1 MPILDI
7 QIRMRQLGRVRMG
20 EKGPKGEPRKLT
32 HFRLTSASERLLK
45 AAAADPK
52 IGGVVRPWEGA
63 PDEGY
68 FELHTKTDALE
79 IVLPPT
85 FSMEDGSP
93 STPYSQFYEHWT
105 AGGCQRRCDGVTETL
120 SNKPCLCGP
129 DKAERLCKITTR
141 IQFMLPSIPDVGVW
155 RLDSHGYYAAVETP
169 GTLEILK
176 RAAEGNEFIP
186 ATLRIE
192 QRTRKVGGQTRRFI
206 VPIVELRHS
215 MRELASG
222 EAGGG
227 LLSLNAPGPR
237 PPRPELPAGEPLPAD
252 ASFDDE
258 RQPGFGAAPELPGED
273 SSGEGAVSH
282 AEEEGP
288 RSPTPPAGG
297 PDAQEPGVR
306 APSPAPPANGA
317 VEPITA
323 AQKKKLNVLVGKLR
337 DAGHITTEQLYRRCQ
352 VEPVPGED
360 GEIHWSAL
368 RDSLSRAWASGLIE
382 ALSKL
387 EARLAEEEGSF
398 DFAGRAAEVQ
408 AARAERERQQA

>member
-68 FELHTKTDALE
+68 YELHTKTDALE

-105 AGGCQRRCDGVTETL
+105 AGGCQRRCDGVTETF
-120 SNKPCLCGP
+120 SGQPCMCGP

-192 QRTRKVGGQTRRFI
+192 QRTRKVGGQTRKFI

-252 ASFDDE
+252 ASFAEE
-258 RQPGFGAAPELPGED
+258 RRPDFGAAPALPDE
-273 SSGEGAVSH
+273 
-282 AEEEGP
+282 
-288 RSPTPPAGG
+288 
-297 PDAQEPGVR
+297 
-306 APSPAPPANGA
+306 PAPLAPEAPAPAQGNGA
-317 VEPITA
+317 VEMITV

-337 DAGHITTEQLYRRCQ
+337 DAGHITTEHLYRRCQ

-368 RDSLSRAWASGLIE
+368 RDSLSKTWASGLIE

-387 EARLAEEEGSF
+387 EERVAAEGGSYDFEE
-398 DFAGRAAEVQ
+398 RAAAVQ
-408 AARAERERQQA
+408 AAKAEREREHA